1 MRSMVARTLFLV
13 TGSAFG
19 LALVTLQLADRVD
32 ESPPAAAPVIA
43 TVAEVPVPA
52 PTAPAGS
59 AQITRRADGH
69 FHADVLLNGQR
80 VEMLVD
86 SGASMIVIDEALAAR
101 LGIRP
106 PEAAYTGEAR
116 TANGSARFAP
126 VRLASVRIGG
136 IERRDVAAGVM
147 RGNGLPVPLLGQS
160 FLSTIDK
167 VTISGDRMILE

>member
-1 MRSMVARTLFLV
+1 MFARMLILV

-19 LALVTLQLADRVD
+19 LALVTLQLADRVED
-32 ESPPAAAPVIA
+32 VPSTPAPAA
-43 TVAEVPVPA
+43 VAAAIPAVGDPA
-52 PTAPAGS
+52 PTPPAGS
-59 AQITRRADGH
+59 AQLVRRADGH

-106 PEAAYTGEAR
+106 PEAAYSGEAR
-116 TANGSARFAP
+116 TANGPARFAP

-160 FLSTIDK
+160 FLSTVDK
-167 VTISGDRMILE
+167 VTISGDRMTLE

>member
-1 MRSMVARTLFLV
+1 MFVRTLLLV

-19 LALVTLQLADRVD
+19 LAWLTLQLAGRIE
-32 ESPPAAAPVIA
+32 ESPPTAASVTA
-43 TVAEVPVPA
+43 TAADVAVPA
-52 PTAPAGS
+52 PLPPAGS

-116 TANGSARFAP
+116 TANGTARFAP

-136 IERRDVAAGVM
+136 IERRDVPAGVM

-160 FLSTIDK
+160 FLSTVDK
-167 VTISGDRMILE
+167 VTISGDRMTLE

>member
-1 MRSMVARTLFLV
+1 MFARTLLLV

-19 LALVTLQLADRVD
+19 LAWLTLQLAGRI
-32 ESPPAAAPVIA
+32 EETPPAAAPVIA
-43 TVAEVPVPA
+43 TAADVAAPA
-52 PTAPAGS
+52 PLPPAGS

-106 PEAAYTGEAR
+106 AEAAYTGEAR
-116 TANGSARFAP
+116 TANGPARFAP

-136 IERRDVAAGVM
+136 IERRDVPAGVM
-147 RGNGLPVPLLGQS
+147 RGNGLPLPLLGQS
-160 FLSTIDK
+160 FLSTVGK
-167 VTISGDRMILE
+167 VTINGDRMTLE

>member
-1 MRSMVARTLFLV
+1 MFARMLILV

-19 LALVTLQLADRVD
+19 LALATLQLAERV
-32 ESPPAAAPVIA
+32 EEVPAAPASDTATVASVAAPV
-43 TVAEVPVPA
+43 PA
-52 PTAPAGS
+52 APAGS
-59 AQITRRADGH
+59 AQLVRRADGH

-106 PEAAYTGEAR
+106 PESAYTGEAR
-116 TANGSARFAP
+116 TANGPARFAP

-136 IERRDVAAGVM
+136 IERRDVPAGVM
-147 RGNGLPVPLLGQS
+147 RGSGLPVPLLGQS
-160 FLSTIDK
+160 FLSSVGK
-167 VTISGDRMILE
+167 VTISGDRMTLE